1 MDKFWNWFNAERV
14 GRVESETS
22 QDMFQTNGSI
32 LLYWSMMIP
41 ILVAI
46 VISIIYLG

>member
-1 MDKFWNWFNAERV
+1 MNKFWNWFNAERLD
-14 GRVESETS
+14 RVEAETS

-41 ILVAI
+41 VIIAI
-46 VISIIYLG
+46 VLSIIYLG

>member
-14 GRVESETS
+14 GRVEAETS

-41 ILVAI
+41 VMVAI
-46 VISIIYLG
+46 VLSIIYFY